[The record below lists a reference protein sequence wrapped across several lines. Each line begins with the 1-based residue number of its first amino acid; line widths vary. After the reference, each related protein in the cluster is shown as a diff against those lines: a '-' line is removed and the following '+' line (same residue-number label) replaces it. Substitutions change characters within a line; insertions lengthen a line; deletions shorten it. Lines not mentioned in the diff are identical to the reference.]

1 MKHAS
6 RQNKREAAFETW
18 TNVSSHHTVGDAL
31 FFKFFDGLKCA
42 REKGE
47 GKRTLDDDGG
57 ERAHASERLRCYNSE
72 KELSVN
78 VSE

>member
-1 MKHAS
+1 M
-6 RQNKREAAFETW
+6 
-18 TNVSSHHTVGDAL
+18 
-31 FFKFFDGLKCA
+31 

-78 VSE
+78 VLGPKLLLAMGCVKFNN